1 MTPHDRWIDAV
12 SYEQDDED
20 EIEQRRIDQQIRDD
34 EAAAAADPDR
44 GMP

>member
-12 SYEQDDED
+12 SYEQDED
-20 EIEQRRIDQQIRDD
+20 DAEQRRIDRQIRDD
-34 EAAAAADPDR
+34 EVAEAADPDR